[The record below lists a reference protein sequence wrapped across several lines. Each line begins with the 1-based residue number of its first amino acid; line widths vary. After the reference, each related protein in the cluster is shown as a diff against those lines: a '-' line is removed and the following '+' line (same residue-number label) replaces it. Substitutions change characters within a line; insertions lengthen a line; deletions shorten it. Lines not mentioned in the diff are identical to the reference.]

1 MTSTLKSFQAEIERI
16 SHVKHAE
23 AIKQAKEAHAAA
35 ELAKHH
41 GKKVVVKDET
51 EAEVVEVD
59 EGVTLEVSL
68 CCGTISQ
75 AIASW
80 RRYRELTIQEA
91 ITSEDQE
98 KAGKLQ
104 SRLASS
110 LFKGHGEVMIPLGAH
125 PIPKDLYNPQPDT
138 KTQFTGI
145 ELSQAQMD
153 EAIKRLKTACESL
166 QAELNELYRTINGEK
181 CYGCWLVR
189 LTPRGVEEIME
200 VRVAVVGNVDAGK
213 STTLGVLTRGSLDDG
228 RGKVSPSNP
237 FDWKSVL
244 IAGPSSVIPPSTRDR
259 DRQNVLSWRG
269 DIRFL
274 TNRPTGHP
282 NFTYRRHGPPSSI
295 GDGKEGEIRL
305 GGDL

>member
-41 GKKVVVKDET
+41 GKKVVVKDES

-68 CCGTISQ
+68 SRGIITQ
-75 AIASW
+75 AIDSW
-80 RRYRELTIQEA
+80 HRHRELTIQEA

-145 ELSQAQMD
+145 ELSQTQMD
-153 EAIKRLKTACESL
+153 EAVKRLKTACESL

-228 RGKVSPSNP
+228 RGKVSP
-237 FDWKSVL
+237 L
-244 IAGPSSVIPPSTRDR
+244 
-259 DRQNVLSWRG
+259 LS
-269 DIRFL
+269 
-274 TNRPTGHP
+274 
-282 NFTYRRHGPPSSI
+282 
-295 GDGKEGEIRL
+295 
-305 GGDL
+305 